1 MADETKKDKA
11 VGLAGTIAGLAG
23 LATSIGTAV
32 PGLKKARKRDT
43 SQRAARAGALGAMA
57 GAVGASQTGAGAT
70 RGLAL
75 REGLRAASQA
85 AVRSADA
92 ASTAAAQDEAR
103 FVAERDARN
112 ERLQSFGQDLAG
124 AAGQIGQGVVDIK
137 AMRAAELQ
145 EGGVD
150 PVAAAKLAEQAP
162 DVQAAQEQEL
172 QEIPVGPGPTLE
184 QTDQFGEP
192 LPGPTMQLAP
202 PTTAQDAYRRSLGLP
217 DKPILRL
224 APELEYKLR
233 LQNLMV
239 EEADRLGIPTTQIL
253 AQALRNA
260 NISPDLGDI
269 LQEGTHADVM
279 AQVEEG
285 GY

>member
-57 GAVGASQTGAGAT
+57 GAVGASQTGHGAT

-103 FVAERDARN
+103 FIAERDARN
-112 ERLQSFGQDLAG
+112 VRLQQFGQDVAG
-124 AAGQIGQGVVDIK
+124 MAGQVAQGVTEVK
-137 AMRAAELQ
+137 AMRAAQLE
-145 EGGVD
+145 EDGYD
-150 PVAAAKLAEQAP
+150 PETAAQFAEQAP
-162 DVQAAQEQEL
+162 DVQAEAQQLE
-172 QEIPVGPGPTLE
+172 EIPVGEGPTLD
-184 QTDQFGEP
+184 QTDQYGEA
-192 LPGPTMQLAP
+192 LPGPTMQMAP
-202 PTTAQDAYRRSLGLP
+202 PTTAQQAYRRALGLP

-239 EEADRLGIPTTQIL
+239 EEADRLGVPTTQIL

-260 NISPDLGDI
+260 NIAPDLGDI
-269 LQEGTHADVM
+269 IQPGAHGDLMDQID
-279 AQVEEG
+279 EG

>member
-1 MADETKKDKA
+1 MAETKKDKA

-43 SQRAARAGALGAMA
+43 SQRAARAGALGAMS
-57 GAVGASQTGAGAT
+57 GAVGASQTGYGAT

-75 REGLRAASQA
+75 REGLRAASQS

-92 ASTAAAQDEAR
+92 ASTAAAHDEAR
-103 FVAERDARN
+103 FIAERDARN
-112 ERLQSFGQDLAG
+112 VRLAEFGQDVAG
-124 AAGQIGQGVVDIK
+124 MGAQIGQSVAEVK
-137 AMRAAELQ
+137 AMRAAQAQ
-145 EGGVD
+145 EAGVAPEAVD
-150 PVAAAKLAEQAP
+150 YVAEQQP
-162 DVQAAQEQEL
+162 DVQQAQEL
-172 QEIPVGPGPTLE
+172 QEVPVGPGPTLE
-184 QTDQFGEP
+184 QTDQYGQP

-217 DKPILRL
+217 DQPILRL

-233 LQNLMV
+233 LQNLMI
-239 EEADRLGIPTTQIL
+239 EEADRLGVPATQIL
-253 AQALRNA
+253 AEALRNA
-260 NISPDLGDI
+260 NISPDLGEI
-269 LQEGTHADVM
+269 AYEGQHADTM

>member
-1 MADETKKDKA
+1 MAETKADKA
-11 VGLAGTIAGLAG
+11 IGLAGTIADLAG
-23 LATSIGTAV
+23 LATQVGTAI

-43 SQRAARAGALGAMA
+43 SRRAAQAGAQATMA
-57 GAVGASQTGAGAT
+57 GAVGASQTGHGAT

-103 FVAERDARN
+103 YVAERDARN
-112 ERLQSFGQDLAG
+112 QRLAEFGAG
-124 AAGQIGQGVVDIK
+124 VAGMGAQIGQSVAEVK
-137 AMRAAELQ
+137 AMRAAEAA
-145 EGGVD
+145 EAGVA
-150 PVAAAKLAEQAP
+150 PEAVEQVAEQAP
-162 DVQAAQEQEL
+162 DVQMAQQEL

-184 QTDQFGEP
+184 QTDQYGEP
-192 LPGPTMQLAP
+192 LAGPTMQLAP
-202 PTTAQDAYRRSLGLP
+202 PTTAQDAYRRALGLP
-217 DKPILRL
+217 DQPILRL

-233 LQNLMV
+233 LQNLIV
-239 EEADRLGIPTTQIL
+239 EEADRLGVQTTQIL

-260 NISPDLGDI
+260 NITPDLGEI
-269 LQEGTHADVM
+269 VRPGEHADVM
-279 AQVEEG
+279 SQVEEG